1 MTAPTTSAGT
11 VLRLPVEFTGPPI
24 EAPVFMACRYD
35 EEYQLTT
42 VELNRGNLVHLAH
55 VTERRGLYGAV
66 AIRTLCGLVRRDVP
80 RGYDWR
86 CTWTYAHPCDAVDC
100 ERCLAAPMP
109 GEATHV

>member
-1 MTAPTTSAGT
+1 MANL
-11 VLRLPVEFTGPPI
+11 LRLPVEFSGPPI
-24 EAPVFMACRYD
+24 RLPRQVALPVPD
-35 EEYQLTT
+35 LTT
-42 VELNRGNLVHLAH
+42 VQLAH
-55 VTERRGLYGAV
+55 GHLIHFARVTERREFYGAL

-109 GEATHV
+109 MEENDG